1 VSAYDWFGSVAFVPL
16 GYILV
21 GPLSSALG
29 IRLTLI
35 LAAAW
40 AAASCAAV
48 LASRG
53 VRELTAPP
61 AALAP
66 PPADLTVPPAG
77 IGAPAPEPAPPSSES
92 PGHRDHDRPLS

>member
-1 VSAYDWFGSVAFVPL
+1 VLSRVSAYDWFGSVAFVPL

-21 GPLSSALG
+21 GPLAAALG
-29 IRLTLI
+29 IRLTLV

-61 AALAP
+61 A
-66 PPADLTVPPAG
+66 VPPA
-77 IGAPAPEPAPPSSES
+77 PAAGPPAPPAGRRGSSQRI
-92 PGHRDHDRPLS
+92 PRR